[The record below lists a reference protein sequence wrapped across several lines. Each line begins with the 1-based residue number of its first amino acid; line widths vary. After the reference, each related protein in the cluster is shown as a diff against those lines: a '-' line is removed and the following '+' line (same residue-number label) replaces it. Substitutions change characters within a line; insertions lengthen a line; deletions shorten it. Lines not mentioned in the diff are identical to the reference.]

1 MSAFAVETKDG
12 IAEVRMLGRGGDT
25 ERSNTM
31 GAEFWD
37 ELPQVFA
44 TIDAEPQAKVVLLTG
59 SGRDFSLGLDLRE
72 MLPRWAGM
80 LAPGARARPRTAFRS
95 EIRRLQA
102 AISSVAAC
110 RVPVIAAVS
119 GWCVGGG
126 VDLIAAADIRL
137 AAADATFSVREV
149 KLAIVADLG
158 SLHRL
163 AGIIGEGHLREL
175 ALTGSDI
182 DADRAERIG
191 LVNRVYPDRD
201 SLRTAARQLAA
212 EIAGNPPL
220 AVEGTKQMLNAD
232 REHRVAQGLRE
243 VASWNAAF
251 LPSDDLDEAIA
262 AFGERRPP
270 HFSGG

>member
-1 MSAFAVETKDG
+1 MSAFAVEIADG
-12 IAEVRMLGRGGDT
+12 IADVRLLGPGGDAD
-25 ERSNTM
+25 RSNTM
-31 GAEFWD
+31 GTAFWD

-44 TIDAEPQAKVVLLTG
+44 AIDADAGVKAVVLTG
-59 SGRDFSLGLDLRE
+59 SGPNFSLGLDLRE
-72 MLPRWAGM
+72 MLPRWAGV
-80 LAPGARARPRTAFRS
+80 LDAGAQARPRTEFLT
-95 EIRRLQA
+95 EIRRLQQA
-102 AISSVAAC
+102 VSSVARC

-137 AAADATFSVREV
+137 ASADAKFSVREV

-175 ALTGSDI
+175 ALTGTDI
-182 DADRAERIG
+182 GADRAERIG
-191 LVNRVYPDRD
+191 LLNHVYADAAA
-201 SLRTAARQLAA
+201 TIEAARALAA
-212 EIAGNPPL
+212 EIVANPPL
-220 AVEGTKQMLNAD
+220 AVEGTKQMLNAE

-251 LPSDDLDEAIA
+251 LPSEDLSEAIA
-262 AFGERRPP
+262 AFGERRPAR
-270 HFSGG
+270 FTGR